1 MLGAGI
7 DSSLRGGA
15 AHPQVPAPRRRQGCV
30 IRTQMPEGSDSGL
43 KTGLHSETIT
53 LSHSRHLPRFS
64 PVRSLLPDGE
74 EVGVSVNLYT
84 TLSAG
89 VGTSDAAALSGRL
102 AAWHDAMVAHDRRL
116 RSGLASARCDDDC
129 PHAEARLLWAEAV
142 TTFGDR
148 AAELGFLRS
157 RAQAA
162 RSMSAAVR

>member
-1 MLGAGI
+1 MLLG
-7 DSSLRGGA
+7 
-15 AHPQVPAPRRRQGCV
+15 
-30 IRTQMPEGSDSGL
+30 
-43 KTGLHSETIT
+43 
-53 LSHSRHLPRFS
+53 
-64 PVRSLLPDGE
+64 GE

-89 VGTSDAAALSGRL
+89 VGTSEATLLSARI

-116 RSGLASARCDDDC
+116 RSGIASARCDDEC

-148 AAELGFLRS
+148 AVELGFLRS
-157 RAQAA
+157 RAQAP